1 MVFISWSIILLG
13 PLVAIIVSTKYAEMI
28 ERRSMREVRGMYKDI
43 QERLD
48 GVILSQSRQDQEILM
63 KTKKLVMPIAMAT
76 EQLQEVVGIK

>member
-1 MVFISWSIILLG
+1 MVFIAWSVILLG

>member
-1 MVFISWSIILLG
+1 MVFLAFSLILLG
-13 PLVAIIVSTKYAEMI
+13 PLVAVIISTKYAEMI

-48 GVILSQSRQDQEILM
+48 GVILNQSRQDQEILM

>member
-1 MVFISWSIILLG
+1 MVFVAFSILLLG

>member
-1 MVFISWSIILLG
+1 MAFLVFTLILGLPVIAMIISI
-13 PLVAIIVSTKYAEMI
+13 KYADMI
-28 ERRSMREVRGMYKDI
+28 ERRSLREMRSMYKDI

-48 GVILSQSRQDQEILM
+48 AVILSQSRQDQEILM

>member
-1 MVFISWSIILLG
+1 MVFVAFSLILMG
-13 PLVAIIVSTKYAEMI
+13 PLAAILFCTKYAEMI

-43 QERLD
+43 QERMD

>member
-1 MVFISWSIILLG
+1 MAFLSFPLILGLPVIAMIISI
-13 PLVAIIVSTKYAEMI
+13 KYADMI
-28 ERRSMREVRGMYKDI
+28 ERRSLREMRSMYKDI

-48 GVILSQSRQDQEILM
+48 AVILSQSRQDQEILM

>member
-1 MVFISWSIILLG
+1 MIISI
-13 PLVAIIVSTKYAEMI
+13 KYADMI
-28 ERRSMREVRGMYKDI
+28 ERRSLREMRSMYKDI

-48 GVILSQSRQDQEILM
+48 AVILSQSRQDQEILM